1 MRIVGAGLLLTGV
14 FSFVVSLNPDVA
26 LIAVALFIASAG
38 NPIYAVANQ
47 TALIEAAHPASRGS
61 IMASRFGLVQTASV
75 IGVGVGGVITNQFGP
90 TAAYGL
96 LGVGLVILAMYAIA
110 AGRSTIN
117 PLHGAAYEARTL
129 AKGGTA
135 SEQHDDGAMHG
146 AVNGQTDGETKT
158 AEPGL
163 HQAKT

>member
-1 MRIVGAGLLLTGV
+1 
-14 FSFVVSLNPDVA
+14 
-26 LIAVALFIASAG
+26 
-38 NPIYAVANQ
+38 
-47 TALIEAAHPASRGS
+47 
-61 IMASRFGLVQTASV
+61 MASRFGLVQTASV

-129 AKGGTA
+129 AKGATA

-158 AEPGL
+158 SEPGL